1 MSGAGPRAP
10 SAQRTKG
17 EQTMRKIEGT
27 KGRMRALQCV
37 CEEYLRARNDEGLFE
52 LVRKHAEMA
61 HPELRF
67 GNQRLREIVAHV
79 AYEV

>member
-1 MSGAGPRAP
+1 
-10 SAQRTKG
+10 
-17 EQTMRKIEGT
+17 MRNTGGT

-52 LVRKHAEMA
+52 LARRHMDRV

-67 GNQRLREIVAHV
+67 GNQRLREIVAHL
-79 AYEV
+79 AYEA